1 MFDAEKLSLEIKTVA
16 DDIFLGRFHNR
27 RNLDVREK
35 TKNNADFVTAADMA
49 MDAALASLLKAHVNA
64 PILSEETT
72 PDPFTP
78 PEGLKQQP
86 WLWVV
91 DPLDGTSSFID
102 GTDKY
107 CTMVALLRNGDP
119 VFSCIYAPAKAIL
132 AVAEKNS
139 GAQIN
144 GQVGIIG
151 SDKKHVDQL
160 SGIIPRSIMPPH
172 IERSILD
179 GRARLGFWQH
189 THSCGIDYI
198 DIAREQLD
206 FALYM
211 RSFIW
216 DHVAGVLLVREARGT
231 AETWQYQSTYNVF
244 NPMAGILAS
253 SPSIFADVIKHFN
266 LQAKSADTTAY
277 MNEYLKSKS
286 AEHRQSLTKPAFRV
300 MVRPN

>member
-1 MFDAEKLSLEIKTVA
+1 MFNADKLSLEIKTVA
-16 DDIFLGRFHNR
+16 DDIFLDRFQDR

-49 MDAALASLLKAHVNA
+49 MDAALVNLLKAHVNA

-72 PDPFTP
+72 PDPVTIP
-78 PEGLKQQP
+78 THLKGQS

-107 CTMVALLRNGDP
+107 CTMVSLLKNGDP
-119 VFSCIYAPAKAIL
+119 VFSCIYAPAKDIL
-132 AVAEKNS
+132 AVAEKNA

-144 GQVGIIG
+144 GQAAIIS

-160 SGIIPRSIMPPH
+160 NGIIPRSIMPPH
-172 IERSILD
+172 IEKSILD
-179 GRARLGFWQH
+179 GRSRLETWRH
-189 THSCGIDYI
+189 TRSCGIDYI
-198 DIAREQLD
+198 DIVREQLD

-216 DHVAGVLLVREARGT
+216 DHVAGVLLMREARGI
-231 AETWQYQSTYNVF
+231 AETWQYQSAYNVF

-253 SPSIFADVIKHFN
+253 SSAIFTDVINHFN
-266 LQAKSADTTAY
+266 LQERPMDTITY
-277 MNEYLKSKS
+277 MNRYLSDKSD
-286 AEHRQSLTKPAFRV
+286 EHRKNLIKPV
-300 MVRPN
+300 PSPP